1 MKMHGGR
8 REFQCSRLS
17 SRVALVNLHPGTHV
31 PQQLRTPANSQT
43 RTLANSLTN
52 KPANSQTRTLA
63 NSLTNKPS
71 NSLTRQLANSLTNN
85 AAFTLIELLIVV
97 VGIVTLMGIVFRLAG
112 RGGDNKARAVTIR
125 RIQSLENALSGY
137 YAAFGSYPPV
147 PLHGVRDIY
156 RKTSDEGV
164 QYDDDSED
172 ETGTLNWD
180 YVRAA
185 CRSQPVAVEFPFNA
199 VTMEDYF
206 KAVSES
212 SSGKAR
218 DGLMDMGRFGGR
230 DKSQS
235 SWANIQVFKF
245 GVLSFLLPRYAF
257 MMEGPEE
264 AYESKQWTANN
275 RRGEFFDPKD
285 GKPLF
290 ANADWIGN
298 FQGEMGV
305 GQIHWNKSPTSTA
318 EYQNKILSQPSQ
330 AVCARW
336 MPNFSKN
343 LCCMEGTSFFGVDV
357 CDGTR
362 YYMSSRPDGD
372 YSGYGGAVYRPNENA
387 GNGGGEGQMYQ
398 LNVITM
404 LDGWYNDLYYYSPP
418 PYQSY
423 RVWSAGANG
432 KTFPPWIDMAKFRS
446 DHSKDADT
454 AAKWIEDDI
463 VGMSN

>member
-1 MKMHGGR
+1 MRKG
-8 REFQCSRLS
+8 
-17 SRVALVNLHPGTHV
+17 
-31 PQQLRTPANSQT
+31 
-43 RTLANSLTN
+43 
-52 KPANSQTRTLA
+52 
-63 NSLTNKPS
+63 
-71 NSLTRQLANSLTNN
+71 
-85 AAFTLIELLIVV
+85 FTLIELLIVV
-97 VGIVTLMGIVFRLAG
+97 VVIATLMGIVFRLAG
-112 RGGDNKARAVTIR
+112 MGGDSKARAVTIR
-125 RIQSLENALSGY
+125 HIQGLENALSGY

-185 CRSQPVAVEFPFNA
+185 CRSQPVAAEFPYNA
-199 VTMEDYF
+199 KLMEDYF
-206 KAVSES
+206 NAISAS

-235 SWANIQVFKF
+235 GWANIQVFKF
-245 GVLSFLLPRYAF
+245 GVMSFLLPRYAF

-285 GKPLF
+285 GKPMF
-290 ANADWIGN
+290 SNANWIDD
-298 FQGEMGV
+298 FQRNMGV
-305 GQIHWNKSPTSTA
+305 GQKHGSSTMTDSQRR
-318 EYQNKILSQPSQ
+318 YSNQVMSQPSQ

-336 MPNFSKN
+336 MQNFAGALTCSS
-343 LCCMEGTSFFGVDV
+343 GTSFFGVDV
-357 CDGTR
+357 CWNGDYAR
-362 YYMSSRPDGD
+362 SAHPDGD
-372 YSGYGGAVYRPNENA
+372 YGGGGPVYRPSENS
-387 GNGGGEGQMYQ
+387 GDGGGEGQMYQ

-404 LDGWYNDLYYYSPP
+404 SDGWYNDLYYYSPP

-423 RVWSAGANG
+423 RVWSAGPNY
-432 KTFPPWIDMAKFRS
+432 KTFPPWIDMAKFRR
-446 DHSKDADT
+446 DHPNDAAT